1 MHTFT
6 AAAPILPMVTFRR
19 VAVVLSALVIVL
31 ATYLGF
37 PSNPPDDD
45 GQNCQSGPALI
56 AQPITSDY
64 LPLCVPNSI
73 MEAEHTV
80 IAPGNSLWGN
90 LSIGREAH
98 FAGGVLYPHPATEGC
113 APRPP

>member
-1 MHTFT
+1 MRIARSPVCATPPPRT
-6 AAAPILPMVTFRR
+6 ATDFFKILWTPIT
-19 VAVVLSALVIVL
+19 
-31 ATYLGF
+31 
-37 PSNPPDDD
+37 
-45 GQNCQSGPALI
+45 
-56 AQPITSDY
+56 QPITSDY